1 MNKGQITLIMK
12 DRDKGPIVSNY
23 RPITCLPLLWKVFT
37 GVISNAEIYSHPE
50 RSNFLPPEQN
60 GCKRKSRATKD
71 QLLVDKAVI
80 KKCKWRQIRGI
91 ASFRLVVGLAPVV
104 QKVDSAIHR
113 INHYPL
119 DSAIGFPNTYPME
132 RDLSG
137 G

>member
-37 GVISNAEIYSHPE
+37 GVISNEIYSHPE

-80 KKCKWRQIRGI
+80 KNCKWRQIRGI